1 MVWLLQCNIS
11 SFQFLGWCARARSI
25 KVNLFANSHSFPA
38 LRPVDLFFVPYSSF
52 IIAFS
57 GRFYFWNQETKKSKW
72 SLEPEDLGF
81 VLSPKIHNGENSN
94 MPMMEV
100 NNVTSSSIQQGHDL
114 VVTDGIALGGFSTV
128 LRAQHT
134 KTGEFF
140 ALKVLSKARMKKA
153 RDKNAL
159 AVELKVMAL
168 TTSSPFLIQCHGAFE
183 TAKEVFMALE
193 LVEGGDLFYHLMNS
207 MIKTNWGLPEHQ
219 VKVILAELVV
229 AVQHLHSASYIHRDI
244 KVFSA

>member
-1 MVWLLQCNIS
+1 M
-11 SFQFLGWCARARSI
+11 
-25 KVNLFANSHSFPA
+25 
-38 LRPVDLFFVPYSSF
+38 
-52 IIAFS
+52 
-57 GRFYFWNQETKKSKW
+57 
-72 SLEPEDLGF
+72 
-81 VLSPKIHNGENSN
+81 
-94 MPMMEV
+94 
-100 NNVTSSSIQQGHDL
+100 
-114 VVTDGIALGGFSTV
+114 VTDGIALGGYSTV

-153 RDKNAL
+153 RERNAL

-229 AVQHLHSASYIHRDI
+229 AVQHLHSAGYIHRDI